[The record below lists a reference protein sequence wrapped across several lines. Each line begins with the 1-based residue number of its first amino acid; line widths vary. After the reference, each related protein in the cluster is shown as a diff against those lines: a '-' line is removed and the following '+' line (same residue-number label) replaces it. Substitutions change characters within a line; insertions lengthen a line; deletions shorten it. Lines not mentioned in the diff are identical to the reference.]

1 MANDNYKDQPKDN
14 TVFDRNSYWILR
26 EGLRSMATV
35 FYFAEPGAVFL
46 YIKFTSKSEVV
57 DRDAH

>member
-1 MANDNYKDQPKDN
+1 MANDHYKDKPKDN
-14 TVFDRNSYWILR
+14 TVFDSNSYWILR

-35 FYFAEPGAVFL
+35 FYFTEPRAVFL
-46 YIKFTSKSEVV
+46 YIKFTFKSEVV